1 MEWYQGILIAYIVL
15 HIITFTVWVAA
26 ESDGFDCVWPW
37 LLPKTIYDTCK
48 VNWFGAI
55 FLYIIYFITTPLW
68 AIGTFIYWCC
78 TVGRK

>member
-1 MEWYQGILIAYIVL
+1 MPWYFVLILVWICL
-15 HIITFTVWVAA
+15 HIASFIVWAQSLSERQ
-26 ESDGFDCVWPW
+26 ESVYPW
-37 LLPKTIYDTCK
+37 VLPRTIYNQAV

-55 FLYIIYFITTPLW
+55 FIYILYFVTTPVW